1 LKISRNTPDQL
12 ILDKQPWFIALLL
25 GFIVLA
31 FVGGGLGLM
40 VSGDPLQGFVLIVS
54 TTLILSLFFW
64 AFVRRNQ
71 LILDRHSGT
80 LTHRRRTLLG
90 YRKTVHELHHLD
102 RAMVETSSGD
112 DSDTYRMSY
121 VLLGGMDEGTHP
133 FTAAYSSDAGARR
146 AAKAVNDWL
155 AANPSQ

>member
-1 LKISRNTPDQL
+1 
-12 ILDKQPWFIALLL
+12 
-25 GFIVLA
+25 
-31 FVGGGLGLM
+31 M

-102 RAMVETSSGD
+102 HAVVETSSGD